1 MKKMFGLLALGM
13 VSMAFVCSKGLNV
26 VQDESGIQFKHI
38 SLMEARAQAKTNKQL
53 IFIDAYASW
62 CGPCKIMA
70 ATSFRNTEVGA
81 MYNKKF
87 INIKIDVEKDPD
99 GPEIARMYKIRAY
112 PTLLIIDSDGKLIK
126 TVLGLQTEERLIAFA
141 NSVQ

>member
-1 MKKMFGLLALGM
+1 
-13 VSMAFVCSKGLNV
+13 
-26 VQDESGIQFKHI
+26 
-38 SLMEARAQAKTNKQL
+38 MEARAQAKTNKQL